1 MRLFYKEKLGN
12 GCRAIYFM
20 GWRICYYKRNP
31 DRHLRFVNCDISPSA
46 LIDATSVVGEYTG
59 IGRDVD
65 ISATSIG
72 RYCSIGSHIRIGQ
85 GEHDLEQVSTCGFL
99 ADENLKLTALRT
111 EIGHDVWIGTEAVI
125 RRGVRV
131 GNFAVIGANAFV
143 NKDVPDFGIAVGIPA
158 RVVRLR
164 FTPEQ
169 RKKIVD
175 SKYWLL
181 PPEEAKAVIRKL
193 GI

>member
-31 DRHLRFVNCDISPSA
+31 DRHCRFVNCDISPLA
-46 LIDATSVVGEYTG
+46 LIDSASTVGEYTG

-65 ISATSIG
+65 INATSIG
-72 RYCSIGSHIRIGQ
+72 RYCSIGSHVRIGQ
-85 GEHDLEQVSTCGFL
+85 GEHDLEQVSTSGL
-99 ADENLKLTALRT
+99 LTAGNDRLTSLRC

-125 RRGVRV
+125 RRGVKV
-131 GNFAVIGANAFV
+131 GNFAVIGASAFV
-143 NKDVPDFGIAVGIPA
+143 NRDVPDFGIAVGVPA

-169 RKKIVD
+169 REKIVE

-181 PPEEAKAVIRKL
+181 P
-193 GI
+193 

>member
-31 DRHLRFVNCDISPSA
+31 DRHRGRHPAGREGRQFRGHR
-46 LIDATSVVGEYTG
+46 GERVREQ
-59 IGRDVD
+59 GR
-65 ISATSIG
+65 S
-72 RYCSIGSHIRIGQ
+72 
-85 GEHDLEQVSTCGFL
+85 GF
-99 ADENLKLTALRT
+99 R
-111 EIGHDVWIGTEAVI
+111 H
-125 RRGVRV
+125 R
-131 GNFAVIGANAFV
+131 
-143 NKDVPDFGIAVGIPA
+143 AVGVPA

-169 RKKIVD
+169 REKIVE

-181 PPEEAKAVIRKL
+181 PPEEAKAVIRGL